1 MNKILR
7 KLLFTAFLMI
17 LVMLGRAQA
26 FEGIVKWSMTM
37 ELSPDAK
44 AKMDEAQKKMNDP
57 ASQARMKE
65 MEAKMNDP
73 QFKAMMESNP
83 QMKAQMEAALKMMQ
97 SGDMNSFM
105 PKGFTLEV
113 KNGNT
118 LSKVEGGMMDK
129 MEVLYLKD
137 KKQSYRL
144 DRPNKT
150 YSPLPVS
157 NDQPHQPQEVKVT
170 KTSET
175 TKILNYNCT
184 KYLVES
190 TLNGNPTR
198 QVLWTTTEI
207 KDLDLKSLSQQRVGN
222 QQAIFYDKVDGVPLR
237 IEMTMKE
244 GKMKMEVIS
253 IKKQSLSAADF
264 TIPAGF
270 KEVPLNTGFG
280 H

>member
-1 MNKILR
+1 MNKTLK
-7 KLLFTAFLMI
+7 KLLLATLMLV
-17 LVMLGRAQA
+17 LVMTGQAQS
-26 FEGIVKWSMTM
+26 FEGIIKWSMNIEITDSEM
-37 ELSPDAK
+37 K
-44 AKMDEAQKKMNDP
+44 AKMAEAQKQMNDP
-57 ASQARMKE
+57 AKAKE

-83 QMKAQMEAALKMMQ
+83 QMKAQMEAAMKMMK
-97 SGDMNSFM
+97 SGDMNSMM

-137 KKQSYRL
+137 KKQSFNINRA
-144 DRPNKT
+144 NKT
-150 YSPLPVS
+150 YSALPTRS
-157 NDQPHQPQEVKVT
+157 DQSHAPQDVKVT

-175 TKILNYNCT
+175 TKILNYTCT

-190 TLNGNPTR
+190 TYNGKPTT
-198 QVLWTTTEI
+198 QALWTTTEI

-244 GKMKMEVIS
+244 GKMHMEVTS
-253 IKKQSLSAADF
+253 VKKQALPAANF
-264 TIPAGF
+264 AIPADF
-270 KEVPLNTGFG
+270 KEVPMNMGMV